1 MNDPRRLVRELH
13 EKTASPLLA
22 IARAFLLQKRANVQI
37 KPQGALRNTMSVAY
51 AATPP
56 KPKSTI
62 PKGPNAVKPSPSGVR
77 VTLPSK
83 ARFYNDQSKANMGY
97 SGNRMGVP
105 NG

>member
-1 MNDPRRLVRELH
+1 MSNPRRLVHELH
-13 EKTASPLLA
+13 EKQASPLLT
-22 IARAFLLQKRANVQI
+22 IARAFMLQKHANAQL
-37 KPQGALRNTMSVAY
+37 KPQGALRNSMAVAY

-56 KPKSTI
+56 KPKSTL
-62 PKGPNAVKPSPSGVR
+62 PKGPNAVKPSHSGVR

-83 ARFYNDQSKANMGY
+83 ARFYNDQSKANLGY